1 MTSSSSRK
9 VIYAA
14 LLGNVLVALT
24 KFLAAG
30 VTGSSAM
37 ISEGVHSLVDT
48 GNEVLLLYGLR
59 RAARPPD
66 GAHPL
71 GHGRELYFWSFIVAL
86 LIFAVGAGVS
96 LYEGITHVFH
106 AAPLTKP
113 VVNYV
118 VLALA
123 ILFESGSWWV
133 AFREFRA
140 TKGAQGYYEAVRESK
155 DPPGFLV
162 LFEDSAALVGLFIA
176 LVGTAAADLLE
187 LPVLDGV
194 ASIAIGL
201 VLAVVAL
208 FLAQE
213 SKALL
218 IGEGASREIVAS
230 ICRIAGSERGVE
242 HANGLFTVHLGPRQ
256 VVAALSVD
264 FADDLSARDVED
276 IVARIEHRIRD
287 RHPEVISILIKP
299 QSIANFR
306 RGLDRRAIA
315 SAADDRPS
323 DAAS

>member
-37 ISEGVHSLVDT
+37 LSEGVHSLVDT

-59 RAARPPD
+59 RAARPPNE
-66 GAHPL
+66 AHPL

-96 LYEGITHVFH
+96 LYEGITHILH

-140 TKGAQGYYEAVRESK
+140 TKGEQGYYEAVRESK

-162 LFEDSAALVGLFIA
+162 LFEDSAALVGLLIA

-230 ICRIAGSERGVE
+230 ICRIAGSERGVD

-276 IVARIEHRIRD
+276 IVAKIERRIRD

-306 RGLDRRAIA
+306 RGLDRQAIA
-315 SAADDRPS
+315 SATDDER
-323 DAAS
+323 

>member
-1 MTSSSSRK
+1 M
-9 VIYAA
+9 
-14 LLGNVLVALT
+14 
-24 KFLAAG
+24 
-30 VTGSSAM
+30 
-37 ISEGVHSLVDT
+37 
-48 GNEVLLLYGLR
+48 
-59 RAARPPD
+59 
-66 GAHPL
+66 
-71 GHGRELYFWSFIVAL
+71 
-86 LIFAVGAGVS
+86 S
-96 LYEGITHVFH
+96 LYEGITHILH

-187 LPVLDGV
+187 LPVLDGA

-230 ICRIAGSERGVE
+230 ICRIARSERGFE

-276 IVARIEHRIRD
+276 IVARIERRIRD

-306 RGLDRRAIA
+306 RGLDRRAIV
-315 SAADDRPS
+315 SAADDER
-323 DAAS
+323 